1 MELHSHLW
9 TYYVL
14 SFRKEETDMTVM
26 LNQILDEKGISQNK
40 LSKDTGISIS
50 TLRNLNHNRTT
61 RISFEILEKIC
72 LYLDCG
78 VEDILHIETSWSIY
92 DHRHSYSNS
101 LNTFPIFRFSIRSIT
116 PHLCAISKS
125 GGKQCMLHML
135 IGLITDKDKIFE
147 LTYIEKHF
155 LHPL

>member
-78 VEDILHIETSWSIY
+78 VEDILHIETS
-92 DHRHSYSNS
+92 
-101 LNTFPIFRFSIRSIT
+101 
-116 PHLCAISKS
+116 
-125 GGKQCMLHML
+125 
-135 IGLITDKDKIFE
+135 
-147 LTYIEKHF
+147 
-155 LHPL
+155 